1 MRRVTACIVLG
12 VVTFFC
18 LPACRTGPD
27 RIGPDRTGSDRI
39 GPDRTGS
46 SRA

>member
-18 LPACRTGPD
+18 LPACL
-27 RIGPDRTGSDRI
+27 PDRTGSDRI